1 MEAYSSSQWQVIQ
14 LGTTAIN
21 YGLGGGRNSFVRN
34 TARQVTQKGCGIS
47 ISKGFQFPE
56 KQNKHS
62 SQNQSSLS
70 PKKPLTQLRGPFQ
83 LTFL

>member
-21 YGLGGGRNSFVRN
+21 YGLGGEGNSFVRN
-34 TARQVTQKGCGIS
+34 TAQQVTQKCCGIS

-62 SQNQSSLS
+62 SQNQPSLS
-70 PKKPLTQLRGPFQ
+70 PKKPPTQLKGSFQ
-83 LTFL
+83 LTCL